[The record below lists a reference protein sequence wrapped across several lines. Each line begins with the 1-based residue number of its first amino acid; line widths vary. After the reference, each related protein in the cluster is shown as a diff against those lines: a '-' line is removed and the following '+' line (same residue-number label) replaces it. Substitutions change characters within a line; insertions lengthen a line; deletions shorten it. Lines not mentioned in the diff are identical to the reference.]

1 MIEADSQPTQPN
13 QAWLTVRRRAAW
25 LLRNSV
31 FRALLSAQLIAAL
44 VIVVRSQGWLQPM
57 ELAAYDI
64 LRVAWSRPAPA
75 DDVLLVGMTEADIRH
90 WRYPLGDDVL
100 AALLE
105 RIVSW
110 HPRAIGVDL
119 YRDMPVPPSTGKL
132 EAVLKAHPEIY
143 WVFKLAEG
151 TDGAHPRIDPPAVL
165 SGTDRAVLADIAA
178 DPGDVARRGLLY
190 ADDGVQNYAG
200 LGMALGLKYLAA
212 EGIRPQAADD
222 DNLHLGKTII
232 PPLDTNRGPY
242 VRFDSS
248 GYQLLLDFH
257 DGAEPFPIRTIAEV
271 MDGDMSALARDRVVI
286 IGDALESVKDFFA
299 SPFNVGFNTHRVY
312 GMTIHGHLVDQLI
325 RLARGETRVL
335 GGLTRRQED
344 VWIWAWAVGG
354 ALLGLAIRATL
365 AAAAASAAGVAVIC
379 GVTYVAF
386 GMEFLLPALPA
397 SLAWLGATGFT
408 NQLLHAASN
417 RARQRLRRSFEHYLP
432 PEVIAN
438 LVKSEEMP
446 KLGGERREMSVL
458 FTDVASFTT
467 FSEALDPER
476 LATILNAYFEGVCAA
491 IYANHGYVN
500 AFLGDGVLAFFGA
513 PHAQPDHAD
522 RAVAAAFGIDR
533 FAQRFS
539 EEQRAH
545 GLNFLH
551 TRIGIH
557 TGFAFVG
564 NVGSHS
570 QRHLQ
575 YTALGDILNT
585 ASRLEGLNKAIGT
598 RICVS
603 GDIAK
608 TVTRFRCRPIGAF
621 IVKGRHGAT
630 EVFEPVN
637 PERYTLEWIDRYDAA
652 YRALAAAEPAAWSL
666 IEQLHGEKA
675 DDPCVEFHIRRLAA
689 GETGVLT
696 EMHDK

>member
-1 MIEADSQPTQPN
+1 MIEADQPTQRM
-13 QAWLTVRRRAAW
+13 QSWLSARRRVAR

-31 FRALLSAQLIAAL
+31 FRALVSAQLIAAL
-44 VIVVRSQGWLQPM
+44 VILVRGYGWLQSM

-64 LRVAWSRPAPA
+64 LRVAWAKPAPA
-75 DDVLLVGMTEADIRH
+75 DDVMLVGMTEPDIRR
-90 WRYPLGDDVL
+90 WQYPLGDDVL

-105 RIVSW
+105 RIASW

-119 YRDMPVPPSTGKL
+119 YRDMPVLPSTGKL
-132 EAVLKAHPEIY
+132 DAVLKAHPEIY
-143 WVFKLAEG
+143 WVFKLPEG
-151 TDGAHPRIDPPAVL
+151 TDGSHPRIDPPAL
-165 SGTDRAVLADIAA
+165 LNGTDRAVLADIAA

-212 EGIRPQAADD
+212 EGVQPQASDD
-222 DNLHLGKTII
+222 DSLHLGKAVI
-232 PPLDTNRGPY
+232 PPLDTDRGPY

-248 GYQLLLDFH
+248 GYQMLLDFR
-257 DGAEPFPIRTIAEV
+257 GGIEPFEMRTIAQV
-271 MDGDMSALARDRVVI
+271 MDGDMSALVRDHVVI

-299 SPFNVGFNTHRVY
+299 SPFNIGFNTHRVY
-312 GMTIHGHLVDQLI
+312 GMAIHGHLVDQLI
-325 RLARGETRVL
+325 RLGRGESGML
-335 GGLTRRQED
+335 AGLPRRYED
-344 VWIWAWAVGG
+344 VWIWVWAVGG
-354 ALLGLAIRATL
+354 ALLGLAIRSTL
-365 AAAAASAAGVAVIC
+365 AAAMASAAGVGVIC

-417 RARQRLRRSFEHYLP
+417 RARQRLRKGFEHYLP
-432 PEVIAN
+432 PEVIAD
-438 LVKSEEMP
+438 LVKSEELP
-446 KLGGERREMSVL
+446 KLGGERREISVI

-467 FSEALDPER
+467 FSEGIDPER
-476 LATILNAYFEGVCAA
+476 LATILNEYLEGVCAA
-491 IYANHGYVN
+491 IFANGGLVN

-522 RAVAAAFGIDR
+522 RAVSAAFDIDR

-539 EEQRAH
+539 AEQRAN
-545 GLNFLH
+545 GRNFLH

-564 NVGSHS
+564 NVGSH
-570 QRHLQ
+570 QRLQ

-608 TVTRFRCRPIGAF
+608 TITRYRCRPIGAF

-630 EVFEPVN
+630 EVFEPIN
-637 PERYTLEWIDRYDAA
+637 PEHYAPEWIERYDAA
-652 YRALAAAEPAAWSL
+652 YSALAAAEPEGWSL
-666 IEQLHGEKA
+666 IERLHVENA
-675 DDPCVEFHIRRLAA
+675 EDPCVEFHIRRLAA
-689 GETGVLT
+689 GETGILT
-696 EMHDK
+696 EMHEK